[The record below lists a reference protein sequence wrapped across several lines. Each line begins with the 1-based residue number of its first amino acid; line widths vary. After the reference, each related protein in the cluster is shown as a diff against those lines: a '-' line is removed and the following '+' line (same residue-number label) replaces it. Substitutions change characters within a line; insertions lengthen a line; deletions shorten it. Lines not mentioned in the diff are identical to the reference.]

1 MSKTHVTHSGYLKP
15 NKTITPE
22 VLSLRGYCY
31 FDRKYIPHN
40 MQGLYLRVMYLGVY
54 FSQRRCLRFFQ
65 FIQIIVVSV
74 KIVSL
79 RLIIFT
85 QATILS

>member
-40 MQGLYLRVMYLGVY
+40 MQGLYLRVMYLGAY
-54 FSQRRCLRFFQ
+54 FDR
-65 FIQIIVVSV
+65 
-74 KIVSL
+74 
-79 RLIIFT
+79 T
-85 QATILS
+85 T

>member
-1 MSKTHVTHSGYLKP
+1 MSKTHVTYSGYLKP

-22 VLSLRGYCY
+22 FLSLRGYCY

-54 FSQRRCLRFFQ
+54 FYRNAYGVHSLKGGAYRINPFSCVFLRR
-65 FIQIIVVSV
+65 ISG
-74 KIVSL
+74 SL
-79 RLIIFT
+79 VR
-85 QATILS
+85 

>member
-1 MSKTHVTHSGYLKP
+1 MSKTHVTYSGYLKP

-54 FSQRRCLRFFQ
+54 FDRNSYGGANSHLGGCITAKGAHFLP
-65 FIQIIVVSV
+65 
-74 KIVSL
+74 
-79 RLIIFT
+79 
-85 QATILS
+85 